1 MMRYIILTLLHLSF
15 ASFAQDFKLNTYN
28 FEKVDNLMKDA
39 PKNIVVFLT
48 ADCCQFCQ
56 NMKVNTFSDDQVIKK
71 LNADFYY
78 LPFDVELS
86 EKVTFRS
93 VVFNPSKIDYH
104 EFAQA
109 ISGQKRC
116 TLPYIAI
123 INEKNEILY
132 ESEGFVD
139 HKSFNNVLGA
149 FKE

>member
-1 MMRYIILTLLHLSF
+1 MKRDIVLILFLLPFMSL
-15 ASFAQDFKLNTYN
+15 AQESSLVIYDFDKT
-28 FEKVDNLMKDA
+28 DDLMKNN

-48 ADCCQFCQ
+48 ADWCQFCQ